1 MAAHKN
7 NQYAA
12 KHKGYD
18 AKLHVEIVKSEKLAY
33 KAHAEAEGS
42 NLTTWVNQALREQ
55 YKRDNEV

>member
-33 KAHAEAEGS
+33 KAHAESEG
-42 NLTTWVNQALREQ
+42 LTLTDWVNETLREKL
-55 YKRDNEV
+55 KRKS